1 MAEQSK
7 MPSEQ
12 EFNAFVGRLR
22 EFRGTL
28 PEGDQRMLDAM
39 VGAAFK
45 TEEQGDVQGY
55 WYAVRPGP
63 YGPVAVGGPGPV
75 PGFYV
80 APPPPAVVYASPWGV
95 AYAGYW

>member
-1 MAEQSK
+1 MAEETK
-7 MPSEQ
+7 LPSEQ

-28 PEGDQRMLDAM
+28 SEGDQRMLDAM

-45 TEEQGDVQGY
+45 TEQQGDVEGY
-55 WYAVRPGP
+55 WYAVRPSP
-63 YGPVAVGGPGPV
+63 YGPVAVAGPGPV

-80 APPPPAVVYASPWGV
+80 APPPPVYAVSPWGV
-95 AYAGYW
+95 AYVGYW